1 MAKSGSGGDEPKT
14 VRIYKGPKF
23 LSNFVR
29 RLFGVEP
36 DDRR

>member
-1 MAKSGSGGDEPKT
+1 MAESDTGDEPRT

-23 LSNFVR
+23 LSNVVR
-29 RLFGVEP
+29 RLFGVET

>member
-1 MAKSGSGGDEPKT
+1 MTEPDRGRDRPKT

-36 DDRR
+36 DDRQ